1 MKRLGEMI
9 LVSLVLAFFIV
20 GCGDVGSTRN
30 KEAGASGDINVEDHN
45 VSSKLYFDIPVN
57 ILESAFAEHTFS
69 LYLDEECIHEF
80 TNSDYFTLLCD
91 VEKGEH
97 SISFMVDDNAVSDGQ
112 YSFTVDNDKCISFSI
127 DYQEEFS
134 IGEIKESD
142 SIADSAIT
150 VSDMSGIA
158 LDEAMS
164 KLADMHFVNVQYEAN
179 DSSSILDTADWIVES
194 QSVSAGEV
202 VDKTEKMVLSCRK
215 VYFQFYIDLEFD
227 QNLILATYDVD
238 AYLDGEMIS
247 TIPHGKSFTHMTKL
261 KEGDHKIIFYK
272 NTNHEVSA
280 EKNISITSDSTLNGR
295 LHTNGGSIE
304 LNDFVVN
311 NSIANTSFEV
321 ANVVGMNLE
330 AAMST
335 LSNIGFTNLVREPET
350 DIWVNYNWIVVKQ
363 SVDPGTTV
371 DKNEAIKLSCV
382 KRVDY
387 LTQNYL
393 KLNIVEAKKF
403 ADEHNNTISYVDYL
417 SNAYMTNKVDAMS
430 AEEKQKWTVKQA
442 SFDDN
447 DNILLYFVY
456 AGNVEMPDVTSI
468 TLDEALSI
476 LKNKG
481 FSGIE
486 TVADDQSVI
495 WDNSD
500 WKVIKQSVEAG
511 KQVNAN
517 GKITLTVT
525 AINTSTVN
533 KTQENASNTQVEI
546 TDKDKDTEIV
556 NNEILTVDNNQDLA
570 DILTAEYVDTEKQ
583 KKFIDKYKGKTVEF
597 DAIVYFMEQNPKAK
611 TVYSYIIVPGED
623 EQHIGASLFMI
634 KDASMFTFK
643 WDSSTRPEY
652 LTLKSK
658 IRIQAQIDTGDDSLY
673 IYLRPT
679 KTWGR

>member
-20 GCGDVGSTRN
+20 GCGDVGSTGN
-30 KEAGASGDINVEDHN
+30 KEAGASGDITVEDHN
-45 VSSKLYFDIPVN
+45 VTSKLYFDIPVN

-112 YSFTVDNDKCISFSI
+112 YSFTVDNDKCISFTI

-202 VDKTEKMVLSCRK
+202 VDKTEKIVLSCRK

-261 KEGDHKIIFYK
+261 KEGDHKIVFYK

-280 EKNISITSDSTLNGR
+280 EKNISIASDSTLNGR

-330 AAMST
+330 AALST

-371 DKNEAIKLSCV
+371 DKNEEIKLSCV

-417 SNAYMTNKVDAMS
+417 SNAYMTNKVDSMS
-430 AEEKQKWTVKQA
+430 TEEKQKWTVKQA

-456 AGNVEMPDVTSI
+456 AGNVEMPDVTSK

-486 TVADDQSVI
+486 TVTDDQSVI

-525 AINTSTVN
+525 SNSNNDSISEHSNADNGSETNNDDLEISYTTNDKSTYKNGN
-533 KTQENASNTQVEI
+533 K
-546 TDKDKDTEIV
+546 
-556 NNEILTVDNNQDLA
+556 
-570 DILTAEYVDTEKQ
+570 
-583 KKFIDKYKGKTVEF
+583 G
-597 DAIVYFMEQNPKAK
+597 VYA
-611 TVYSYIIVPGED
+611 YSSIGGAYDRYYIIDLDEGFVYDFSEGNGE
-623 EQHIGASLFMI
+623 ETCTKGTI
-634 KDASMFTFK
+634 KSGNLNTVLIVTYYD
-643 WDSSTRPEY
+643 
-652 LTLKSK
+652 
-658 IRIQAQIDTGDDSLY
+658 GDDSWESGFHFKYKNQPDQLMLQLSPDTDWEVEFY
-673 IYLRPT
+673 PTNLRKALELRDT
-679 KTWGR
+679 KRITDFRN